1 MNLLTKQEIETLLD
15 AYSRANKTNAEEF
28 RSVARTALALMAQLE
43 DAKAARALVGA
54 LREAVEGLLA
64 VLDRNDK
71 KGPIPDVEMMFCWL
85 AAQEVRAAFRKIAP
99 KGEAT

>member
-1 MNLLTKQEIETLLD
+1 MSDMITAEKAGKLLD
-15 AYSRANKTNAEEF
+15 GTTPGPAE
-28 RSVARTALALMAQLE
+28 R
-43 DAKAARALVGA
+43 DA
-54 LREAVEGLLA
+54 LRAAVEGLIA